1 MLNNVSNK
9 VLGMVFAGFLVIA
22 LIIIISDSGSNE
34 RTFRSELVDIDS
46 SAVTQILIYPKTLST
61 NNVRL
66 YKEDESWRVELAD
79 NKTAPVPQN
88 KIDQILKQLM
98 EVKPERLAGRGTEK
112 WTEFEVDTSATR
124 IEIYEGSDKTLDLV
138 IGKFTFQQ
146 PRTMKTFVRLAE
158 DTDVYETN
166 GFLSMTFNQDAD
178 YYRDQTLIQGKV
190 DNWKTINFSYPAD
203 SSYQLSKVN
212 DKWKLSTGDEI
223 DSAKTAA
230 ELKSLSSIRGN
241 EFIDIDKGIL
251 PLPQYKLTI
260 IKDDDSQIEVFG
272 YEIDDNVIINSS
284 QNPESYFDGEKGD
297 LFKKVFVGSKKFIG
311 E

>member
-1 MLNNVSNK
+1 
-9 VLGMVFAGFLVIA
+9 
-22 LIIIISDSGSNE
+22 
-34 RTFRSELVDIDS
+34 
-46 SAVTQILIYPKTLST
+46 
-61 NNVRL
+61 
-66 YKEDESWRVELAD
+66 
-79 NKTAPVPQN
+79 
-88 KIDQILKQLM
+88 
-98 EVKPERLAGRGTEK
+98 
-112 WTEFEVDTSATR
+112 
-124 IEIYEGSDKTLDLV
+124 
-138 IGKFTFQQ
+138 
-146 PRTMKTFVRLAE
+146 
-158 DTDVYETN
+158 
-166 GFLSMTFNQDAD
+166 MTFNQDAD